1 MNIKDSIPPIH
12 QEGYIFIICSL
23 AVSLLVGAISS
34 TLAWLFVFIT
44 IFIACFFRNP
54 RRITPQ
60 GNNLIISPAD
70 GTIDKI
76 EEAHAPEELG
86 KTSKSYK
93 RISIFLSVF
102 NVHVNRNPVSGTVT
116 ALHYRKGAFLNA
128 AHEKANE
135 KNERQ
140 TCVITTKEGTEI
152 IFVQIAGLIARRIV
166 CYLNEQQIVEAGS
179 EFGIIRFGSR
189 MDVYLPKDAEINVTE
204 GQTMIGGETILAKLK
219 KKTSTK
225 KNAK

>member
-1 MNIKDSIPPIH
+1 MKIKDSLPPIH
-12 QEGYIFIICSL
+12 QEGYIFIICAL
-23 AVSLLVGAISS
+23 AFSLLVGAVSS
-34 TLAWLFVFIT
+34 TIAWFFILIT
-44 IFIACFFRNP
+44 IFIVCFFRNP
-54 RRITPQ
+54 NRIAPN
-60 GNNLIISPAD
+60 GSNLVISPAD
-70 GTIDKI
+70 GTIDRI

-86 KTSKSYK
+86 EQKNSYK

-128 AHEKANE
+128 AHDKASE

-140 TCVITTKEGTEI
+140 TCVVKTEQGDEI

-166 CYLNEQQIVEAGS
+166 CYLNENQTVNAGD

-189 MDVYLPKDAEINVTE
+189 MDVYLPKNAEINVSK

-219 KKTSTK
+219 KKPAPK
-225 KNAK
+225 K